1 MKLFYLSSLIVLLLL
16 PQAVLADPLDNVA
29 NLVKQGNTKELGKLF
44 AANVDLVI
52 MDNENTYSKD
62 QAIQVLNTFFAK
74 NKPLSIKLLH
84 KINSSASFHLGVC
97 ILTTT
102 DKREYRIS
110 FTLKDQGGTMNI
122 IDFKIEDEKVK

>member
-1 MKLFYLSSLIVLLLL
+1 MKLFCLSSLIFLLLI
-16 PQAVLADPLDNVA
+16 PHAVLADPLDNVA

-52 MDNENTYSKD
+52 MENENTYSKD
-62 QAIQVLNTFFAK
+62 QAIQILNTFFAK

-84 KINSSASFHLGVC
+84 KINSSASFHLGVY

-102 DKREYRIS
+102 DKQEYRVA

-122 IDFKIEDEKVK
+122 VDFRIEDEKVK

>member
-52 MDNENTYSKD
+52 MDNENTYSRD

-84 KINSSASFHLGVC
+84 KINSSASFHLGVY

-102 DKREYRIS
+102 DKREYRIA

>member
-1 MKLFYLSSLIVLLLL
+1 MKLFCLSSLIFLLLI
-16 PQAVLADPLDNVA
+16 PHAVLADPLDNVA
-29 NLVKQGNTKELGKLF
+29 SLVKQGNTKELGKLF

-84 KINSSASFHLGVC
+84 KINSSASFHLGVY